1 CPTPSI
7 RHCFPFFYESGK
19 SQKNGKEGCSL
30 EKKEKSMMKII
41 SVLLTIS
48 LVGCITYAKAN
59 KTNIEVEYTSV
70 QNSQTDNE
78 KKDQK

>member
-1 CPTPSI
+1 
-7 RHCFPFFYESGK
+7 
-19 SQKNGKEGCSL
+19 
-30 EKKEKSMMKII
+30 MKII